1 MNIEQKIED
10 VLISVKHE
18 LIGIGEARYKILSLM
33 DENKNR
39 LTGVSAD
46 NKDDD

>member
-1 MNIEQKIED
+1 MLQDSSRK
-10 VLISVKHE
+10 L
-18 LIGIGEARYKILSLM
+18 RYKVKELEKRIEVLESLLK

-46 NKDDD
+46 NKSNDNS